1 MEPKCDQGVT
11 VSVFFLFFLRA
22 PYPYSSLL
30 GRPPPTKLSGL
41 GSLIT
46 EFIIIWG
53 VPLLTLSPVIVPVM
67 DSVVL
72 LSCGVCRVS
81 CRRWGFEPGRLGCV
95 VQPSPINQFDLWI
108 T

>member
-11 VSVFFLFFLRA
+11 VSVFFSFFPFFLRA

-46 EFIIIWG
+46 EFIVIWG
-53 VPLLTLSPVIVPVM
+53 VPLLTLFPVIVPVM
-67 DSVVL
+67 DSVV
-72 LSCGVCRVS
+72 CWVCRVS
-81 CRRWGFEPGRLGCV
+81 CRRCDLNQVGSV
-95 VQPSPINQFDLWI
+95 VLFSFNQ
-108 T
+108 